1 MKIKTIILL
10 TIFIMLFLGSCSDKK
25 TTEPNTATV
34 VINLTTSDG
43 GSVIGAT
50 SVLQNHVGGS
60 YERIVTS
67 SSVIFTDIP
76 FGTYSVIVSHANY
89 HTVIQESFSVQ
100 SHTVSHSVNLSTSDD
115 RIGNIIQFGDH
126 EWRILDIQGDRALVV
141 SENILERR
149 GYHTSST
156 DITYADCSLR
166 AYLNGEFYNSSA
178 FSNADRERIVQ
189 VINVNENNQW
199 FGTNSGANT
208 QDRIFLLSIAEV
220 VKYFGDSG
228 QLAYRPSGAW
238 SIDDQYNTNR
248 IATFF
253 DGSATFWWLRSPGS
267 RTTYA
272 SLVRITGELNVSGI
286 IVNNNFHGGVR
297 PALWLNL

>member
-228 QLAYRPSGAW
+228 QLAHRPSAAW
-238 SIDDQYNTNR
+238 GIDDQYNTNR
-248 IATFF
+248 IATFY
-253 DGSATFWWLRSPGS
+253 GSASFWWLRSPGY
-267 RTTYA
+267 RTNYA
-272 SLVRITGELNVSGI
+272 SNVNYAGHIGVGGHDVNLNL
-286 IVNNNFHGGVR
+286 GGVR